1 MHKHPRSLSVLPRL
15 TLVLGCLLLV
25 ALGGCEVDSYLD
37 MSEVGRYERT
47 PTILPILNQLDIIDE
62 PSLDPVGITDVMPAD
77 LIPQVQEYVIGPGDI
92 VQVTVYE
99 LLLEATE
106 SVQQRR
112 VDNLGIIR
120 LPVIGPVK
128 ASGLT
133 PTELENEIRQ
143 ILVRKGVLR
152 DPTVN
157 VDVIEERQNT
167 FNIIGEARE
176 GGTAYGTY
184 AILKPDFRLT
194 DAIALARG
202 VGGNIRAVYV
212 YRPVE
217 LYKQRPFGP
226 LPQPQP
232 GTAPEPSPSQIL
244 EQLMQGQPQPPAEG
258 PQPQVPAPPGLELS
272 LEDGSPDGAWVNV
285 GGRWVRS
292 GRPTPTLQPRA
303 AVQEGEDLRAKIIT
317 QRVIRIPW
325 DVVRRGDMRYNI
337 IIRPGDIISVPAPN
351 IGNVYVMGQI
361 SRPGV
366 YGLPGD
372 GDLTI
377 KNVVAAGGNLAPL
390 AVPERVDLIRRIE
403 RDREAW
409 VRLDVRAI
417 FNGTQPDIF
426 LKPNDQLI
434 FGTNFVA
441 LPIQVIRSGFR
452 MTYGF
457 GFVLDRNFAG
467 DVFGPE

>member
-1 MHKHPRSLSVLPRL
+1 MHSHPRRPN
-15 TLVLGCLLLV
+15 VLGTLSLFVFALLLA
-25 ALGGCEVDSYLD
+25 ALSGCEVDSYLD

-62 PSLDPVGITDVMPAD
+62 PSLDPAGQTDVTPAD
-77 LIPQVQEYVIGPGDI
+77 LIPQIQEYVIGPGDI
-92 VQVTVYE
+92 VQVSVYE

-120 LPVIGPVK
+120 LPVVGPVK
-128 ASGLT
+128 AAGFT
-133 PTELENEIRQ
+133 ATELENEIRQ

-152 DPTVN
+152 EPTVN
-157 VDVIEERQNT
+157 VDVVEERQNT

-176 GGTAYGTY
+176 GSTAFGTY

-202 VGGNIRAVYV
+202 VGGNIRSVYI

-226 LPQPQP
+226 LPQGQALP
-232 GTAPEPSPSQIL
+232 GAEPAPSQLL
-244 EQLMQGQPQPPAEG
+244 EQLMQGEHQSAAQPQPETPT
-258 PQPQVPAPPGLELS
+258 PPGLEYS
-272 LEDGSPDGAWVNV
+272 LEQGAGGGAWVNV

-292 GRPTPTLQPRA
+292 GRPTATVQPRVPA
-303 AVQEGEDLRAKIIT
+303 TEGEDLRSKIIT
-317 QRVIRIPW
+317 QRIIRVPW
-325 DVVRRGDMRYNI
+325 DVLRRGDMRYNI
-337 IIRPGDIISVPAPN
+337 IIRPGDIIAIPAPN
-351 IGNVYVMGQI
+351 IGNVYIMGQI